1 MSICN
6 KIKFNN
12 DRVCVGDLRFKIS
25 LYTRS
30 IVAPNMLANQST
42 EFTEDF
48 TLLGNFWSAIK
59 IVDGIKLFD
68 NISLDKDSPT
78 HLFYIRYKQGITQE
92 NWLNYNNYRYNILKV
107 ENMNER
113 NKFLKLY
120 CAVSGEG
127 TKDGSKL

>member
-1 MSICN
+1 M
-6 KIKFNN
+6 
-12 DRVCVGDLRFKIS
+12 VCVGDLRFKIS

-30 IVAPNMLANQST
+30 IVAPNMLANQAT

-68 NISLDKDSPT
+68 NISLNKDNPT

-92 NWLNYNNYRYNILKV
+92 NWLKYNSYNYKILKV
-107 ENMNER
+107 ENLSER
-113 NKFLKLY
+113 SKFLKLY
-120 CAVSGEG
+120 CAISGEEA
-127 TKDGSKL
+127 KDGSKI